1 LAEKTVLYQILGNLP
16 PAVKAAAPD
25 IGIMAAEEL
34 VNQVVNPPKKQEGNP
49 VGNLVGNVA
58 RVGIGAGLTAY
69 GARALAGAGNRIAKN
84 VPIAKMGPVSYGRNV
99 SGTKGAEGR
108 QMAVNVPVVGGTL
121 TVSTDD
127 QSMVPKRGSITYSNP
142 AIPGL
147 SKKYGFSPQED
158 GEEGFNILGRTIYK
172 GTERRP
178 KSARSKPAG
187 KKESEGQVEIDYG
200 KNYTGSRKLVSDEML
215 AKAGIQ
221 NTSST
226 QDLSA
231 RPDVEAAKKK
241 QASPKGVGILRE
253 EKIQGDI
260 DLNVGNNDI
269 ASVNRSTNPQDNLA
283 EQLVVPGTTMT
294 NQYDSHAFGRV
305 DQTAEAL
312 NTRDD
317 FGAGFTSQVEAMGL
331 GKYNLQPS
339 AVRVSERGGLD
350 TDMRLN
356 PRYRLE
362 KDPEAT
368 VQRGAIRSAV
378 GKMEDDTATDFLRDF
393 ADSYVAAKGTQR
405 FEGRA

>member
-1 LAEKTVLYQILGNLP
+1 
-16 PAVKAAAPD
+16 
-25 IGIMAAEEL
+25 
-34 VNQVVNPPKKQEGNP
+34 
-49 VGNLVGNVA
+49 
-58 RVGIGAGLTAY
+58 
-69 GARALAGAGNRIAKN
+69 
-84 VPIAKMGPVSYGRNV
+84 
-99 SGTKGAEGR
+99 
-108 QMAVNVPVVGGTL
+108 MAVNVPVVGGTL

-158 GEEGFNILGRTIYK
+158 GEEGFDFLGRTIYK

-231 RPDVEAAKKK
+231 RPDAEAAKKK
-241 QASPKGVGILRE
+241 QASPKGVGISRE
-253 EKIQGDI
+253 KYDQETERRAEFGQQGKEQLARIRAEKIQGDI

-331 GKYNLQPS
+331 GGYNLQPS

-368 VQRGAIRSAV
+368 VQRGAIKSAV
-378 GKMEDDTATDFLRDF
+378 GKMEDDTATSFLRDF
-393 ADSYVAAKGTQR
+393 ADSFVAAKGTQR

>member
-1 LAEKTVLYQILGNLP
+1 
-16 PAVKAAAPD
+16 VKAAAPD

-49 VGNLVGNVA
+49 VANLVGNVA

-69 GARALAGAGNRIAKN
+69 GARALAGTGNRIAKN

-108 QMAVNVPVVGGTL
+108 QMAMNVPVVGGTL

-127 QSMVPKRGSITYSNP
+127 QSLIPKRGTITYSNP

-147 SKKYGFSPQED
+147 SKKYGFSPQE
-158 GEEGFNILGRTIYK
+158 EGQEGLNVLGRTIYK
-172 GTERRP
+172 GTERQPR
-178 KSARSKPAG
+178 
-187 KKESEGQVEIDYG
+187 V
-200 KNYTGSRKLVSDEML
+200 T
-215 AKAGIQ
+215 

-226 QDLSA
+226 EDLSA
-231 RPDVEAAKKK
+231 RPDAEAAKKK
-241 QASPKGVGILRE
+241 QASPKGVGISRE

-368 VQRGAIRSAV
+368 VQRGAIKSAV

>member
-49 VGNLVGNVA
+49 VGNLIGNVA

-69 GARALAGAGNRIAKN
+69 GARALAGTGNRIAKN
-84 VPIAKMGPVSYGRNV
+84 VPIAKMGPVSYARNV

-108 QMAVNVPVVGGTL
+108 QMAVRVPFIGGTATL
-121 TVSTDD
+121 STDD
-127 QSMVPKRGSITYSNP
+127 QSLIPKRGTLTYSNEQM
-142 AIPGL
+142 PGF
-147 SKKYGFSPQED
+147 SKKYGFSPQE
-158 GEEGFNILGRTIYK
+158 EGQEGLNILGRTIYK
-172 GTERRP
+172 GTER
-178 KSARSKPAG
+178 KPR
-187 KKESEGQVEIDYG
+187 V
-200 KNYTGSRKLVSDEML
+200 T
-215 AKAGIQ
+215 

-226 QDLSA
+226 EDLSA
-231 RPDVEAAKKK
+231 RPEAEAAKKK
-241 QASPKGVGILRE
+241 QASPKGVGISRE
-253 EKIQGDI
+253 KFNQETERRAEFGRRGEEQLARIRAEKIQDDI

-331 GKYNLQPS
+331 GGYNLQPS

-362 KDPEAT
+362 RDPQAT
-368 VQRGAIRSAV
+368 VDRGAIKSAV
-378 GKMEDDTATDFLRDF
+378 GKMEDDTATSFLRDF